1 MEKRRAFHQ
10 KNNTNTA
17 SARQAITVRERPSE
31 ADGLSNAGEM
41 QRQMVE
47 GAALFHPC
55 IMISWFDKKSDHVS
69 NLEGHLKI
77 ERLDAVSTLWP
88 QAS

>member
-1 MEKRRAFHQ
+1 
-10 KNNTNTA
+10 
-17 SARQAITVRERPSE
+17 
-31 ADGLSNAGEM
+31 
-41 QRQMVE
+41 MVE
-47 GAALFHPC
+47 DAALFHPC

-88 QAS
+88 QASDVDFCSNRSSSHKDRTVSLARLAGSPHSQGRSREEFVCNRII